1 MPINFKT
8 NWSVNSMATWEVTKL
23 AAEARAAQ
31 CSYKGKSTDTKESYS
46 KILAEKISN
55 VEADVK
61 QMEETQAQLD
71 ELEQMQKELTGGNS
85 IIPCV
90 ETVKRFM
97 PDGSIMVTTY
107 TDGEL
112 TSRVYHKPHMI
123 SVPDYNAPPKAD
135 GTVATKL
142 EATQSFDLALLLM

>member
-1 MPINFKT
+1 
-8 NWSVNSMATWEVTKL
+8 MANWEVTKL
-23 AAEARAAQ
+23 AADALAAQ
-31 CSYKGKSTDTKESYS
+31 CSYKGGSTNTTESYS
-46 KILAEKISN
+46 KILAEKLSN

-61 QMEETQAQLD
+61 KMEETQAQLD
-71 ELEQMQKELTGGNS
+71 ELDRLQAELTGSGS

-107 TDGEL
+107 TDGEI
-112 TSRVYHKPHMI
+112 TSRVRHKPHMI
-123 SVPDYNAPPKAD
+123 SVPDYTAPPKAD